1 LHKETS
7 TVPIVFTLVSD
18 PLGGGFV
25 AGLPHPGGNIT
36 GFVQTDGALGGKW
49 LNLLKEIAPGI
60 KRAAIMYNPDT
71 APDHG
76 NFFLGSFET
85 AAQTL
90 ALEPVRLQVRSDTE
104 IENAVGAL
112 GREQGGLVL
121 MDDSFMAVH
130 CRTAIAATLRDK
142 VPALSVLAQFT
153 KDGGLMSYVSS
164 IPDQFRGAAGYVD
177 TILRGEKP
185 ATSRYRRRRSS
196 RPRSISRRPKR
207 SASTYRPGFSPPPTT
222 SSSSRRTLR
231 LSERIGPSTG
241 ALCALCTVPLSCI
254 PRADIGRP

>member
-1 LHKETS
+1 MA
-7 TVPIVFTLVSD
+7 D
-18 PLGGGFV
+18 
-25 AGLPHPGGNIT
+25 
-36 GFVQTDGALGGKW
+36 
-49 LNLLKEIAPGI
+49 LLKEIAPGI
-60 KRAAIMYNPDT
+60 KRAVIMYNPDT

-76 NFFLGSFET
+76 NFFLGSFEA

-90 ALEPVRLQVRSDTE
+90 ALEPVRLYVRSDTE

-121 MDDSFMAVH
+121 MDDWSMAVH
-130 CRTAIAATLRDK
+130 YRTAIAATLRDK

-185 ATSRYRRRRSS
+185 GDLPVQAPTKFETAINLTTAKALGLDI
-196 RPRSISRRPKR
+196 P
-207 SASTYRPGFSPPPTT
+207 PGF
-222 SSSSRRTLR
+222 L
-231 LSERIGPSTG
+231 
-241 ALCALCTVPLSCI
+241 AA
-254 PRADIGRP
+254 ADDLIE